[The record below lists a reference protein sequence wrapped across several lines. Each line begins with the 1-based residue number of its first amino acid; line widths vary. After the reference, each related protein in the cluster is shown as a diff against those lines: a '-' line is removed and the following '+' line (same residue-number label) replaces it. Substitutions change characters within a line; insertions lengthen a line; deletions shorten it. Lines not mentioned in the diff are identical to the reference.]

1 MSALGSW
8 REPEYVSR
16 WASEDT
22 LARVLDLPRRIS
34 TALVRDARVEVRHVI
49 DLGSGEGPYLAE
61 FLRAFPDARGTWV
74 DVSAAMLPRA
84 GAALADLGDR
94 VTYVLAAAEELPDLG
109 RADVVVSSRALHHLT
124 PAALGRCYA
133 EVCSLLNRGGWFFNL
148 DHVGSIADWEERYRR
163 IRDEF
168 VGARRTPLERHREDE
183 PLLPMAQH
191 LELLEAGG
199 FASVDVP
206 WRTFYTALLAA
217 WA

>member
-8 REPEYVSR
+8 QEPEYVSR
-16 WASEDT
+16 WAADDV
-22 LARVLDLPRRIS
+22 LARRLELPRRIS
-34 TALVRDARVEVRHVI
+34 TALVRDARVEVGHVI

-74 DVSAAMLPRA
+74 DVSKAMFPRA
-84 GAALADLGDR
+84 REALVDLGDR
-94 VTYVLAAAEELPDLG
+94 VTYVLASAEELPDLG
-109 RADVVVSSRALHHLT
+109 PTEVVVSSRALHHLT
-124 PAALGRCYA
+124 PEALSRCYA
-133 EVCSLLNRGGWFFNL
+133 DVRSLLNRGGWFFNL
-148 DHVGSIADWEERYRR
+148 DHGGSGADWEERYRR

-183 PLLPMAQH
+183 PLLPLRRH

-199 FASVDVP
+199 FAAVDVP

-217 WA
+217 RA